1 MEETALCPQNICP
14 DNRFEAWSLF
24 GQVMGFGW
32 EGWGAAPA
40 WRHRNCC
47 RYLGSS
53 PLVLANL
60 AAGRGRPAL
69 KCSHCLLQIFHARKN
84 YFRAD
89 EPYGWAVSFRCH
101 TSSGIKWGKVEQL
114 RDKKKKKFAMDACY
128 SKVKAMRCLYGREEN
143 MDLQLIKGFRQ
154 VPELSTPT
162 NMPQPK
168 HTSN

>member
-114 RDKKKKKFAMDACY
+114 RDKKKKKVRHGCVLLK
-128 SKVKAMRCLYGREEN
+128 SKSHEVFIWEGRKYGFTA
-143 MDLQLIKGFRQ
+143 DKGFQAGPRAEHPDEHAAAQ
-154 VPELSTPT
+154 AHL
-162 NMPQPK
+162 
-168 HTSN
+168 